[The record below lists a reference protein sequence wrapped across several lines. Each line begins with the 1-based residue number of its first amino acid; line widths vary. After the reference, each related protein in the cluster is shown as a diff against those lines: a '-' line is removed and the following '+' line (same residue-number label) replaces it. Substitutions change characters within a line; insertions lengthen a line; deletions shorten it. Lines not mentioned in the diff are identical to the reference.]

1 MLIAA
6 LHSRSEADTH
16 GFAREFASLL
26 EPGDVVALRGGLGAG
41 KTLFV
46 RGLVEGLGGEPEE
59 VHSPT
64 FTLVHR
70 YDTRPVLYHLD
81 LYRLE
86 GAEEELIELG
96 FEEYFEP
103 RGAVAA
109 VEWAELAGWLLPPHR
124 FDVSLAPEGEGRRIE
139 AVWLGGSSE
148 RRERLRAFAARW
160 LRAPESGEPPWR

>member
-6 LHSRSEADTH
+6 LYSRSEKETH
-16 GFAREFASLL
+16 GFAKEFASLL

-41 KTLFV
+41 KTFFV
-46 RGLVEGLGGEPEE
+46 RGLVEGLGGEPGE

-70 YDTRPVLYHLD
+70 YETRPVLYHLD

-86 GAEEELIELG
+86 GAEEELTELG

-103 RGAVAA
+103 REAIAA
-109 VEWAELAGWLLPPHR
+109 VEWAELAGSLLPPRR

-139 AVWLGGSSE
+139 AVWVGEPAG
-148 RRERLRAFAARW
+148 RRERLQAFAEKW
-160 LRAPESGEPPWR
+160 LRAKER